1 VIFIRDIEL
10 ILDWLFFRV
19 SISLLISSFISW
31 IIYLISFTC
40 LFAFS
45 LSSFVCSHSFWGQIL
60 TFVFLLWG
68 H

>member
-1 VIFIRDIEL
+1 
-10 ILDWLFFRV
+10 LDLLFFRV

-31 IIYLISFTC
+31 IVFLISFIC
-40 LFAFS
+40 LFVCS
-45 LSSFVCSHSFWGQIL
+45 LSSFNCYSHPLWGQIL